1 LKPILLPKKSFMKEN
16 IKCLIIGSGPAGYTA
31 AIYAARANLSPVLI
45 EGMSP
50 GGQLTS
56 TTLVEN
62 FPGYTFGK
70 QGPEIM
76 NDLRMQAERMG
87 ADIRSG
93 MITKVD
99 FSKRPFTCIL
109 DDEHELVAESVIIST
124 GAVAK
129 WLDIETE
136 QQFKGYGVSTCAT
149 CDGFFYKNKTVAVIG
164 GGDAALEE
172 ALYLAQLCQKVY
184 LVHRRDELRAS
195 KAMQNRVFNTPNI
208 EIKWNCIVDEIRGIN
223 EPMNKRVTSMVLYDK
238 IKDSKEDI
246 PVDGIFI
253 SIGNTPATTL
263 FEGQVELDEQGYIKT
278 QPGTTKTNIPGV
290 FAAGDVQDT
299 RYRQAV
305 TAAASGCMSALDAER
320 FLNQIE

>member
-1 LKPILLPKKSFMKEN
+1 MKEN

>member
-1 LKPILLPKKSFMKEN
+1 
-16 IKCLIIGSGPAGYTA
+16 
-31 AIYAARANLSPVLI
+31 
-45 EGMSP
+45 MSP

>member
-1 LKPILLPKKSFMKEN
+1 MKEN
-16 IKCLIIGSGPAGYTA
+16 VKCLIIGSGPAGYTA

-238 IKDSKEDI
+238 IKDSKENI

>member
-1 LKPILLPKKSFMKEN
+1 
-16 IKCLIIGSGPAGYTA
+16 
-31 AIYAARANLSPVLI
+31 
-45 EGMSP
+45 
-50 GGQLTS
+50 
-56 TTLVEN
+56 
-62 FPGYTFGK
+62 
-70 QGPEIM
+70 
-76 NDLRMQAERMG
+76 
-87 ADIRSG
+87 

>member
-1 LKPILLPKKSFMKEN
+1 MKEN

-195 KAMQNRVFNTPNI
+195 KAMQNRVFDTPNI
-208 EIKWNCIVDEIRGIN
+208 EIKWNCIVDEIRGII

>member
-1 LKPILLPKKSFMKEN
+1 MKEN
-16 IKCLIIGSGPAGYTA
+16 VKCLIIGSGPAGYTA

-195 KAMQNRVFNTPNI
+195 KAMQNRVFDTPNI

>member
-1 LKPILLPKKSFMKEN
+1 MKEN
-16 IKCLIIGSGPAGYTA
+16 VKCLIIGSGPAGYTA

-208 EIKWNCIVDEIRGIN
+208 EIKWNCIVDEIRGII

>member
-1 LKPILLPKKSFMKEN
+1 MKEN
-16 IKCLIIGSGPAGYTA
+16 VKCLIIGSGPAGYTA

>member
-1 LKPILLPKKSFMKEN
+1 MKEN
-16 IKCLIIGSGPAGYTA
+16 VKCLIIGSGPAGYTA

-195 KAMQNRVFNTPNI
+195 KAMQNRVFDTPNI
-208 EIKWNCIVDEIRGIN
+208 EIKWNCIVDEIRGII

>member
-1 LKPILLPKKSFMKEN
+1 
-16 IKCLIIGSGPAGYTA
+16 
-31 AIYAARANLSPVLI
+31 RANLSPVLI

>member
-1 LKPILLPKKSFMKEN
+1 LKLKPKKSFMKEN
-16 IKCLIIGSGPAGYTA
+16 VKCLIIGSGPAGYTA

-195 KAMQNRVFNTPNI
+195 KAMQNRVFDTPNI

>member
-195 KAMQNRVFNTPNI
+195 KAMQNRVFDTPNI

>member
-1 LKPILLPKKSFMKEN
+1 MSQNEEQEHVE
-16 IKCLIIGSGPAGYTA
+16 CLIIGSGPAGYTA

-76 NDLRMQAERMG
+76 KDLRMQAERMG

-195 KAMQNRVFNTPNI
+195 KAMQNRVFDTPNI

>member
-1 LKPILLPKKSFMKEN
+1 MKEN

-149 CDGFFYKNKTVAVIG
+149 CNGFFYKNKTVAVIG

-195 KAMQNRVFNTPNI
+195 KAMQNRVFDTPNI

>member
-1 LKPILLPKKSFMKEN
+1 MKEN

-195 KAMQNRVFNTPNI
+195 KAMQNRVFDTPNI

>member
-1 LKPILLPKKSFMKEN
+1 MKEN

-195 KAMQNRVFNTPNI
+195 KAMQNSVFNTPNI

>member
-16 IKCLIIGSGPAGYTA
+16 VKCLIIGSGPAGYTA

-195 KAMQNRVFNTPNI
+195 KAMQNRVFDTPNI

>member
-1 LKPILLPKKSFMKEN
+1 MKEN

-208 EIKWNCIVDEIRGIN
+208 EIKWNCIVDEIRGII